1 MKSGAL
7 TRFASS
13 ADRDRNTASAPSA
26 AQRAQTSAYLLA
38 LPFPAFALL
47 IAQLLK
53 RLGYQEVSLRGT
65 TARRGRNRYGGLDIE
80 AFINVGLTKSRVIC
94 QLRQYDREPVS
105 RLNIDVLRGAMLR
118 TGAIQGLL
126 VTTSTFA
133 PAAIEAAQAAQHLAP
148 VRLIAGEELAHLVQS
163 HGLGR
168 DKPTLRKIND
178 RKESRAVVP
187 PLPPTP
193 PVCAPPSCCPASAD
207 RCGLT
212 IRIVVDPMVG
222 RSSRS
227 ELP

>member
-1 MKSGAL
+1 M
-7 TRFASS
+7 
-13 ADRDRNTASAPSA
+13 
-26 AQRAQTSAYLLA
+26 AQTSAYLLA

-65 TARRGRNRYGGLDIE
+65 TARRGRNRYGGRDIE
-80 AFINVGLTKSRVIC
+80 AFLHVGLTKSRVIC

-168 DKPTLRKIND
+168 DKTYRKSDDKKVD
-178 RKESRAVVP
+178 RSKVP

-193 PVCAPPSCCPASAD
+193 PVCAPTPFCLPPED

-212 IRIVVDPMVG
+212 IRIVVDPMAG
-222 RSSRS
+222 HPSLIPRSRS

>member
-26 AQRAQTSAYLLA
+26 AQMAQTSAYLLA

-47 IAQLLK
+47 VAQLLK
-53 RLGYQEVSLRGT
+53 RLGYEEVSLRGT

-168 DKPTLRKIND
+168 DRTYRKSD
-178 RKESRAVVP
+178 DKKADRAVVP

-193 PVCAPPSCCPASAD
+193 PVCASAPCCPTPAD

>member
-26 AQRAQTSAYLLA
+26 AQMAQTSAYLLA

-47 IAQLLK
+47 VAQLLK

-80 AFINVGLTKSRVIC
+80 AFLHVGLTKSRVIC

-148 VRLIAGEELAHLVQS
+148 VRLIAGEELAQLVQS

-168 DKPTLRKIND
+168 DKTYRKADAKKVD
-178 RKESRAVVP
+178 RSNVP
-187 PLPPTP
+187 LLPPTP
-193 PVCAPPSCCPASAD
+193 PVCAPPSCCPMPAD

-212 IRIVVDPMVG
+212 IHIVVDPMVG